1 MYRYL
6 FIGRD
11 KSFLRILIILLLS
24 NFPYFVKSHSKP
36 NNKYKQGDII
46 QMHFLIDNTFVQ
58 FCGQVFLQTIDIQ
71 MRTNCASLLVDLF
84 LHTNETGLI
93 SGLHKNK
100 DRTLAKIFRDIYMML
115 CHWTILHSVNICI
128 SSIQMSLN

>member
-36 NNKYKQGDII
+36 NNKYKQGVII
-46 QMHFLIDNTFVQ
+46 QMHFLIDNIFVQ

-84 LHTNETGLI
+84 LHTNETGLL

-100 DRTLAKIFRDIYMML
+100 DRTLAKIFCDIYMML
-115 CHWTILHSVNICI
+115 CH
-128 SSIQMSLN
+128 

>member
-1 MYRYL
+1 M
-6 FIGRD
+6 
-11 KSFLRILIILLLS
+11 LLQTYWDL
-24 NFPYFVKSHSKP
+24 
-36 NNKYKQGDII
+36 II
-46 QMHFLIDNTFVQ
+46 QMHFLIDNIFVQ

-84 LHTNETGLI
+84 LHTNETGLL

-100 DRTLAKIFRDIYMML
+100 DRTLAKIFCDIYMML